1 MKLLSTSNFWLLILW
16 QEVVAACMKCMYC
29 LKNFVAYERWCNT
42 AWLTRYIE
50 LMVFNVTN
58 NQVLTSDVTCTFCC
72 CMQECKLPMMFLG
85 CIHCSHGWTV
95 AFFSRPCSHYPM
107 QLGPQIKNSV
117 PLSVIAPC
125 LSAVTLS
132 VGPTASEHD
141 VWFVDGKV
149 KPCSLTVP
157 IGSAKDIAGLAQH

>member
-1 MKLLSTSNFWLLILW
+1 MKLLSTSNLRLLILW

-42 AWLTRYIE
+42 AWLMRYIE
-50 LMVFNVTN
+50 LMVLTTIN
-58 NQVLTSDVTCTFCC
+58 NQVLTSDVYCLLLYAKSANCPWCT
-72 CMQECKLPMMFLG
+72 L
-85 CIHCSHGWTV
+85 V
-95 AFFSRPCSHYPM
+95 AFIVHIIQWSWVLRF
-107 QLGPQIKNSV
+107 KNSV
-117 PLSVIAPC
+117 PLSIIAPC
-125 LSAVTLS
+125 LSAVMLS